1 VLRSVKR
8 SREKRISLQRSS
20 TQKYESKAIKPRVV
34 CVVNLAELVKD
45 LRAEHVDP
53 AAYGVT
59 HKGLGLLRIVEDL
72 VVLIADNATK
82 VLGEIPGHLRLRR
95 KRGEVRRKKLKKT
108 RKKRKEK
115 KKKGRKDLS
124 AK

>member
-1 VLRSVKR
+1 MLRSVKR

-95 KRGEVRRKKLKKT
+95 KRGGKEKDKKEK
-108 RKKRKEK
+108 KEK